1 MKTKVSIWL
10 IILMVCAPSVIFAQ
24 KQVPAIFKAGAGK
37 IDITPAEDAL
47 PRNGFKRGIRD
58 RLNVRAIVVDNA
70 ITTAAMVSVDVGGVP
85 YYIHLRC
92 VQQIEKKT
100 GIPAGNIVISA
111 SHTHSSIQLPRENA
125 ENVDPNV
132 SAFAANFEKS
142 VVDVVT
148 QAWKNRQPARI
159 GYMTGTSYLN
169 VNRDVIDPV
178 TRLWTQAP
186 NYDGPSDKE
195 ISVVTLETPAGE
207 PIAVYYNFGM
217 HPNSMYMSSII
228 SADAPGVASSYIEDY
243 YNGKVIALWSSSA
256 SGNQNPRYLQPMQD
270 IERMKSEVALSSG
283 RAKNTDEANRIAGF
297 GGGVD
302 DIFEVDPGLLA
313 RQSQMISSIGQF
325 MGEEVLRVMKY
336 TQRFKSEVR
345 IFVADTVVTCPGR
358 KRTDAGREGMPGTY
372 IDADPVNIGL
382 KLLVLG
388 DIAFT
393 IMGGD
398 PYSEIAMRLKHESP
412 FNYTVFVVHSNSM
425 GGGYIPS
432 DEAYG
437 RNTFQVLSTNLQPGC
452 AERAIINGFLDLMD
466 EARK

>member
-1 MKTKVSIWL
+1 MKSKVSKWVL
-10 IILMVCAPSVIFAQ
+10 ILLVCATSALFGQSKVSGT
-24 KQVPAIFKAGAGK
+24 FKAGAAK
-37 IDITPAEDAL
+37 IDITPGENAL
-47 PRNGFKRGIRD
+47 PKNGFKRGIRD
-58 RLNVRAIVVDNA
+58 RLNVRAIVVDNT

-85 YYIHLRC
+85 YYIYLRA

-111 SHTHSSIQLPRENA
+111 SHTHSSIQIPRENA

-132 SAFAANFEKS
+132 AAFAANFEKS
-142 VVDVVT
+142 VVEVVI
-148 QAWKNRQPARI
+148 QAWKNLQPAQI

-169 VNRDVIDPV
+169 VNRDAIDPV

-195 ISVVTLETPAGE
+195 ISVVTFESLAGE

-217 HPNSMYMSSII
+217 HPNSMYMSSIV

-243 YNGKVIALWSSSA
+243 YNGKIVALWSSSA

-270 IERMKSEVALSSG
+270 IEKQKSEVALSSG
-283 RAKNTDEANRIAGF
+283 RAKNTDEANRLAGF

-302 DIFEVDPGLLA
+302 DIFDVDPGLLS

-325 MGEEVLRVMKY
+325 MGEEVMRVMKY
-336 TQRFKSEVR
+336 TQRYKSELK
-345 IFVADTVVTCPGR
+345 IFVADTVVICPGR
-358 KRTDAGREGMPGTY
+358 KRTDAGREGSPGTY
-372 IDADPVNIGL
+372 VDADPVNIGL

-388 DIAFT
+388 DIAFA

-398 PYSEIAMRLKHESP
+398 PYSEIAIRLKNESP
-412 FNYTVFVVHSNSM
+412 FNYTLFVVHSNAM

-437 RNTFQVLSTNLQPGC
+437 RNTFQVLSTSLYPGC

-466 EARK
+466 RARN